1 MATLLPRSDAHKT
14 FEPPLLPPP
23 LAHALLVGT
32 RKPATDCRADL
43 APGRYDIDA
52 AVSIRGLLSVG
63 EDSLAASAIV
73 PQADQLLA
81 VLLAKLNSAT
91 RDKLLRELPDEFV
104 RAGNQM
110 PETELSRVDDAR
122 ELLSRLRR
130 SVTRTRRGAV
140 TGTFDMTVIPA
151 LVLSKLSVAG

>member
-14 FEPPLLPPP
+14 FEALLPPP

-32 RKPATDCRADL
+32 RKTATDCRVDL

-63 EDSLAASAIV
+63 EDSEAASAIV

-130 SVTRTRRGAV
+130 TVTRTRRGAV